1 MFLVFSDSFGS
12 DRMLEETDLGDLG
25 NPDLAS
31 VVLKFVMQR
40 VSDTEKFS
48 G

>member
-1 MFLVFSDSFGS
+1 
-12 DRMLEETDLGDLG
+12 MLEETDLGDLG
-25 NPDLAS
+25 NPDLASS